1 MVRFNISRS
10 AVERCFEPAH
20 HFSAAQTLLLEESE
34 ESEEDRIAFERR
46 AKICNTFV
54 VIEEWKALIKL
65 LDENLSEIIEI
76 RNAARNGELDEACFL
91 DLCYIFSLG
100 DMVRAYGDNRQ
111 LLQGFSVTGGRR
123 LLEYKPPTTNGSTA
137 ETAKDALAALG
148 LYIEG

>member
-34 ESEEDRIAFERR
+34 ESEEDRIVFERR

-65 LDENLSEIIEI
+65 LDENLS
-76 RNAARNGELDEACFL
+76 
-91 DLCYIFSLG
+91 
-100 DMVRAYGDNRQ
+100 
-111 LLQGFSVTGGRR
+111 R
-123 LLEYKPPTTNGSTA
+123 L
-137 ETAKDALAALG
+137 
-148 LYIEG
+148 